1 MNMRKGHLSDDRLI
15 EVCLD
20 DAPFEAERE
29 HLDFCPACA
38 DRRSRLTQM
47 LTDVRAVTTA
57 EADALFDADRLAKQR
72 ARIIQ
77 HLEHEGRPGR
87 VITFPATHPTG
98 SSSRA
103 RPRTRWIA
111 GAAAAGLVI
120 GVLAGH
126 LAHVVPG
133 MRSMPAQVVFQT
145 APRGLQAVSTSM
157 SEEELLGLLEVAI
170 EGTSGA
176 SLRPLDDLTPRV
188 WEVAA
193 Q

>member
-1 MNMRKGHLSDDRLI
+1 MNMSKRHLSDDRLI

-20 DAPFEAERE
+20 ETRFPTERD
-29 HLDFCPACA
+29 HLESCPACA
-38 DRRSRLTQM
+38 ERSVHLTRL
-47 LTDVRAVTTA
+47 LTEVATVTTA
-57 EADALFDADRLAKQR
+57 EADAAFCDDRLAKQR
-72 ARIIQ
+72 ARILQ
-77 HLEHEGRPGR
+77 RLEYEGRPGR
-87 VITFPATHPTG
+87 VIAFPASLSHGP
-98 SSSRA
+98 SLRA
-103 RPRTRWIA
+103 RPGMRWIA

-133 MRSMPAQVVFQT
+133 QWGVTPRMALEPAGPT
-145 APRGLQAVSTSM
+145 LHAVSTTM

-170 EGTSGA
+170 EGTGGT